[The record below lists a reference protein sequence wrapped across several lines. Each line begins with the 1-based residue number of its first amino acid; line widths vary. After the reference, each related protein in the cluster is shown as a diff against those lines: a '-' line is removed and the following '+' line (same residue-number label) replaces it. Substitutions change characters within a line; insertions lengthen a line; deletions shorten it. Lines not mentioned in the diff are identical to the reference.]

1 MNRGSYFL
9 AMDAL
14 RLRIRAEQDVRMLAA
29 IRAGYP
35 WSVIAAAF
43 QCQLARVTLLARR
56 FRIMPVWTKSAPV
69 PGVVSLSLAARIER
83 AAKNARSIIEDE
95 EPCPLKP

>member
-14 RLRIRAEQDVRMLAA
+14 RLRIRAEQDERMLAA

-35 WSVIAAAF
+35 WGIIAAAF
-43 QCQLARVTLLARR
+43 QCHLTRVKLIARR
-56 FRIMPVWTKSAPV
+56 TGIAPA
-69 PGVVSLSLAARIER
+69 GSLAARIER

-95 EPCPLKP
+95 ESCPPKP

>member
-9 AMDAL
+9 VMDAL
-14 RLRIRAEQDVRMLAA
+14 RLRIRAEQDERMLAA
-29 IRAGYP
+29 IQAGYP

-43 QCQLARVTLLARR
+43 QCPLARVTLLARR
-56 FRIMPVWTKSAPV
+56 FGIMPVRTTSAP
-69 PGVVSLSLAARIER
+69 VSLSLAARIDR

-95 EPCPLKP
+95 ESCPPKP